1 MDNALLF
8 DTIDAHLIDLR
19 QLSNED
25 PRWLQLHHGKI
36 VRAAWCFAL
45 PKQFWNRLKPWERD
59 IARVYI
65 HARTAH
71 KAVLIGKPAAL
82 IHGIPTISRPTDY
95 PAVLP
100 SGSVPQQSKGHF
112 FAYKAARLHGQ
123 TTTVHGI
130 KLTSL
135 ERTAIDMARLHGFE
149 EGLVAADYVRA
160 QVGRRRMQDTLGA
173 LGRVKGVATAR
184 AVVAAA
190 VVDSESPWESYARA
204 LLLRA
209 GINVRTQYIVG
220 KYRADLAI
228 DGWLLIEIDGDVK
241 YQDKPV
247 EAIRAE
253 HRRQKEL
260 LNMGY
265 VVLRFSPEELRARP
279 EEFVATVRRMLA
291 MGPRRAA

>member
-1 MDNALLF
+1 
-8 DTIDAHLIDLR
+8 
-19 QLSNED
+19 
-25 PRWLQLHHGKI
+25 
-36 VRAAWCFAL
+36 
-45 PKQFWNRLKPWERD
+45 
-59 IARVYI
+59 
-65 HARTAH
+65 
-71 KAVLIGKPAAL
+71 
-82 IHGIPTISRPTDY
+82 
-95 PAVLP
+95 
-100 SGSVPQQSKGHF
+100 
-112 FAYKAARLHGQ
+112 
-123 TTTVHGI
+123 
-130 KLTSL
+130 
-135 ERTAIDMARLHGFE
+135 MARLHGFE

-184 AVVAAA
+184 AVVAAT

-209 GINVRTQYIVG
+209 GINVRTQCRVG

-241 YQDKPV
+241 YQDRPV